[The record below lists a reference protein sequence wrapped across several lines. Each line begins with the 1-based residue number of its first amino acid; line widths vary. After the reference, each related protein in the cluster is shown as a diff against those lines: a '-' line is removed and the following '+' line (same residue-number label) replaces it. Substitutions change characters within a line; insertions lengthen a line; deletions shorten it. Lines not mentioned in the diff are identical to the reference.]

1 MSHIQTK
8 QTVTQ
13 LLEMEYPLSLSELE
27 NHRQEILNKY
37 EKKMEMMSEFYSE
50 LDVIYEE
57 REKFSLHWAYKN
69 ASFQLNK
76 HLQQIDQHIQENTV
90 TEPRMVELT
99 KSIRHDVKG
108 ASNRYNYLSKTT
120 LALDIIISVLLIL
133 GVTMLAQSIEGN
145 LESILLTT
153 AFIGGIALSKVS
165 LDRFLI
171 IPYIDEWG
179 WTRYHDL
186 THEIE
191 AKTSKIL
198 AFKIAVEIDIHEK
211 ELLR

>member
-1 MSHIQTK
+1 MSHMKTK
-8 QTVTQ
+8 QTVVQ
-13 LLEMEYPLSLSELE
+13 LLEMEYPSLDTLE
-27 NHRQEILNKY
+27 DHRQEILNRY
-37 EKKMEMMSEFYSE
+37 ERKMEKMSEFYSD

-69 ASFQLNK
+69 ASYQLNQQ
-76 HLQQIDQHIQENTV
+76 LQQIDQHIQEKMPTD
-90 TEPRMVELT
+90 PRMVKLT
-99 KSIRHDVKG
+99 KSIRNDVKT
-108 ASNRYNYLSKTT
+108 ASNRYDYLSKST
-120 LALDIIISVLLIL
+120 LALDIIISVFLIL

-179 WTRYHDL
+179 WNRYHDL

-198 AFKIAVEIDIHEK
+198 AYKIAIEIDIHEK